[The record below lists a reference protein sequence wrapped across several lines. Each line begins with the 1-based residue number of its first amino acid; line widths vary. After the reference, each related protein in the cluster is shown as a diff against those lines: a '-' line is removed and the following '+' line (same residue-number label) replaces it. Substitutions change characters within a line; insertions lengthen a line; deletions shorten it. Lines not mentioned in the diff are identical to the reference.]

1 MITPGLSHFG
11 AMLLFAA
18 LVSISVACLLRRTP
32 RERVRHAAITFSLF
46 VLIGVGI
53 AWLMYP
59 ISR

>member
-18 LVSISVACLLRRTP
+18 LVSIGVACLLRRTAAQ
-32 RERVRHAAITFSLF
+32 RMRHAAITFSLF
-46 VLIGVGI
+46 VLVGIGI